1 MKCIIAGSRNI
12 NDYDIVVKAIK
23 ESGFAI
29 SEIVSGEANGPDT
42 IGITYG
48 NKEGIK
54 VSKFPARWDDTVD
67 KPKNEIRFNK
77 FGRAY
82 WVKAGFVRNIE
93 MAEYAD
99 ALILVWDG
107 KSSGSKDML
116 KTARDYKLQVFEK
129 II

>member
-1 MKCIIAGSRNI
+1 MKCIIAGSRTI

-29 SEIVSGEANGPDT
+29 SEIVSGEAAGPDT

-54 VSKFPARWDDTVD
+54 ISRFPARWNDTVD

-77 FGRAY
+77 FGRIY
-82 WVKAGFVRNIE
+82 WVKAGFARNRE
-93 MAEYAD
+93 MANYAD
-99 ALILVWDG
+99 ALILIWDG
-107 KSSGSKDML
+107 KSSGSGEQSQ
-116 KTARDYKLQVFEK
+116 RS
-129 II
+129 

>member
-1 MKCIIAGSRNI
+1 MKCIIAGSRTI

-54 VSKFPARWDDTVD
+54 ISRFPANWNDINN
-67 KPKNEIRFNK
+67 KPKHEIRFNK

-82 WVKAGFVRNIE
+82 WTKAGFARNSE

-107 KSSGSKDML
+107 KSSGSKHML
-116 KTARDYKLQVFEK
+116 KIARDHKLQIFEK
-129 II
+129 VV